1 MHVQI
6 RPTRLVVFGDSD
18 FASNGGLMGANADL
32 FLNAANWL
40 LDRQE
45 LLALPP
51 RTLDEIQV
59 VLDARQLRRLFL
71 AVVVCLPGLVAAAG
85 LWVAWRRR

>member
-1 MHVQI
+1 MPARGEILAMLPLPDRRVSM
-6 RPTRLVVFGDSD
+6 VWS
-18 FASNGGLMGANADL
+18 ADE
-32 FLNAANWL
+32 AHA
-40 LDRQE
+40 RE